1 MDIYLIG
8 NAHIDPVWL
17 WRWTEG
23 MQVVRATCQAVLELM
38 ERYPDFKFSFSSAIF
53 YKWLKENEPEM
64 FEKIKGYV
72 DEGRWEIVGGWI
84 VEPDCN
90 IPCGE
95 SFVRH
100 SLYGQLFFKNNF
112 GKTAKVGYNPDSFGH
127 NASLPQILR
136 KSGMEYY
143 VFMRPSPWE
152 KDLPSYIFH
161 WKSRDGASVLAYRIP
176 FTYATGGGELK
187 DYLERFINEL
197 EGKLEK
203 AMFFYGRGDH
213 GGGPTGDNIES
224 LNSLSQNM
232 PQHKFIFAKTED
244 FFQEAKEG
252 EYPTVEGE
260 LQYHS
265 RGCYTSCSLIKAL
278 NRRGENILLSA
289 EKFSVLAHLL
299 VGKPYPRE
307 EFRFAW
313 ENLLFC
319 QFHDIL
325 AGSSILPA
333 YEDAQRAID
342 TSIYMA
348 EKALNYAIQGIARK
362 IKTDRQSIIVFNPS
376 SWRRLEKVEVELA
389 WREEGL
395 RVVSPKGEIQ
405 EAQEIQSLSVTGMR
419 RFLFIADVPP
429 LGYAVYELAPS
440 HFKSS
445 QVGEEVPPNR
455 LENDFLLIEVDDEG
469 YISRFVDKVNRIE
482 PLRYPALVPL
492 VIDDKGDAW
501 GHDVESFRD
510 VIGSFRAVEKKWVE
524 IGPIR
529 WQLRVKSVWGD
540 SVLWQDF
547 VLYKD
552 LPFLDVEA
560 RLLWNEKHQML
571 KIALPTA
578 FQDSIATFSIPYG
591 FVEREQDGKEQPLGC
606 WMNLDMN
613 DKSYGVAFINDSKYG
628 GDILGGEM
636 RLSIVRS
643 PVYAHHV
650 PRELEEGK
658 DYIYMDQ
665 GYHNFSYRVYPHKG
679 DWRQGEVEKVAEE
692 FNQPLHSII
701 EHPHSGELPCSFSLL
716 ELQPPNVILSAL
728 KMGEEEDVIVFRLW
742 ESSGEMCQATL
753 EIPHLK
759 VEWNGPLAPSEIKTL
774 KLFPSLK
781 WEESN
786 LLEV

>member
-38 ERYPDFKFSFSSAIF
+38 ERYPDLKFSFSSAIF
-53 YKWLKENEPEM
+53 YKWLKESEPEM
-64 FEKIKGYV
+64 FEKIKRYV
-72 DEGRWEIVGGWI
+72 EEGRWEIVGGWI

-152 KDLPSYIFH
+152 KDLPSYLFN
-161 WKSRDGASVLAYRIP
+161 WRSRDGSSVLAYRIP

-187 DYLERFINEL
+187 DYIERFINEL
-197 EGKLEK
+197 EGKMEK

-213 GGGPTGDNIES
+213 GGGPTGENIES
-224 LNSLSQNM
+224 LKSLSQNM
-232 PQHKFIFAKTED
+232 PQHNFIFAKTED
-244 FFQEAKEG
+244 FFQAVKEG
-252 EYPTVEGE
+252 EYPKIEGE

-278 NRRGENILLSA
+278 NRKGENTLLVA
-289 EKFSVLAHLL
+289 EKFSILAHLV
-299 VGKPYPRE
+299 VGKSYPRE
-307 EFRFAW
+307 EFRSAW

-325 AGSSILPA
+325 AGSSIPPA
-333 YEDAQRAID
+333 YEDARKAID
-342 TSIYMA
+342 ASIHIA
-348 EKALNYAIQGIARK
+348 ETNLNYALQSIARK
-362 IKTDRQSIIVFNPS
+362 VRTEGQSVIVFNPS
-376 SWRRLEKVEVELA
+376 SWRRLDKVEVELG
-389 WREEGL
+389 WGKEGL
-395 RVVSPKGEIQ
+395 GILSPDGEL
-405 EAQEIQSLSVTGMR
+405 EAAQEVQSLSVTGMR
-419 RFLFIADVPP
+419 RFLFMADVPP
-429 LGYAVYELAPS
+429 LGYAVYRL
-440 HFKSS
+440 
-445 QVGEEVPPNR
+445 VPLEMQKTETREILSNKM
-455 LENDFLLIEVDDEG
+455 ENDYLLIEIDEEG
-469 YISRFVDKVNRIE
+469 YISKFVDKVNGVE

-510 VIGSFRAVEKKWVE
+510 VIGRFKAVERKWIEV
-524 IGPIR
+524 GPIR
-529 WQLRVKSVWGD
+529 WRLRVKSAWGD

-560 RLLWNEKHQML
+560 RLLWNEKHKML

-578 FQDSIATFSIPYG
+578 FENSIATFSIPYG
-591 FVEREQDGKEQPLGC
+591 FIEREQDGNEQPLGS
-606 WMNLDMN
+606 WMNLDTK

-628 GDILGGEM
+628 GDVFEGEM

-643 PVYAHHV
+643 PVYAHHI
-650 PRELEEGK
+650 PRQIEEGK

-665 GYHNFSYRVYPHKG
+665 GYHSFSYRIYAHKG
-679 DWRQGEVEKVAEE
+679 DWKEGKVARIAEK
-692 FNQPLHSII
+692 FNQPFQTLI
-701 EHPHSGELPCSFSLL
+701 EHPHNGELPSVFALL
-716 ELQPPNVILSAL
+716 ELHPSNVLLSAL
-728 KMGEEEDVIVFRLW
+728 KMAEEEDAVVFRLW

-753 EIPHLK
+753 EIPYLK
-759 VEWNGPLAPSEIKTL
+759 TKWNGQLAPSEIKTL
-774 KLFPSLK
+774 KLYPSLK